1 MDGTHKEN
9 LNADWIV
16 NRVLDRWP
24 ATIPI
29 FLAHRMACVGCS
41 MARFNTLRDATR
53 IYNLPVEGFL
63 QELEQAIRTQEE
75 A

>member
-1 MDGTHKEN
+1 MHTEN

-16 NRVLDRWP
+16 NRVLERWP
-24 ATIPI
+24 ATIPV

-75 A
+75 R